1 MTPESQ
7 AVSRSFVIDST
18 DPRELAIFASACVL
32 AKHLAY
38 AFGDAYF
45 TIPTTTTPVS
55 LWLATN
61 PVGKDVWI
69 RHAMEW
75 LRSQDPIQQG
85 PIFVTGL
92 RGKVIGQISPAPAA
106 PRVREN
112 AARPPAGEQRALQH
126 ESRSPDGDGLQ
137 MVKGL
142 QGSDAGLLL
151 SPSQLTAAED
161 LPLAIEPRVHARVG
175 SEEHGR
181 TSVKEAAGS
190 NPADSLFL
198 RTEAPPTLCIYCTD
212 RAIDPAHDPYCSPL
226 CALHAEKD

>member
-106 PRVREN
+106 PRVREH
-112 AARPPAGEQRALQH
+112 AARPPAGEQRALPPT
-126 ESRSPDGDGLQ
+126 ESG
-137 MVKGL
+137 
-142 QGSDAGLLL
+142 
-151 SPSQLTAAED
+151 
-161 LPLAIEPRVHARVG
+161 
-175 SEEHGR
+175 
-181 TSVKEAAGS
+181 
-190 NPADSLFL
+190 
-198 RTEAPPTLCIYCTD
+198 TEAPPTLCIYCTD
-212 RAIDPAHDPYCSPL
+212 RAIDPAHFPYCSTG
-226 CALHAEKD
+226 CAVRASCEGD